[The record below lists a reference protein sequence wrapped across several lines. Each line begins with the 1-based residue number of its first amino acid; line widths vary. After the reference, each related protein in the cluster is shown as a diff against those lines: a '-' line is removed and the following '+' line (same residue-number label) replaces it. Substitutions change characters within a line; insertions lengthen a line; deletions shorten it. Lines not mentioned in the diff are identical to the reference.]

1 MRILSPILQ
10 GGWGSKENENVN
22 YKEHSK
28 NLRDESYY
36 RTFRILVTQN
46 IGSTFMDDSVAIR
59 ILTSVYFYN
68 VILCHFF
75 VDLKLLS
82 HQ

>member
-22 YKEHSK
+22 YKEHR
-28 NLRDESYY
+28 LTDESYY
-36 RTFRILVTQN
+36 WTFMIPVTQN
-46 IGSTFMDDSVAIR
+46 IGSTFIDNSVAIR
-59 ILTSVYFYN
+59 ILTTVYFYS

-82 HQ
+82 NQ